1 MFMRMTYM
9 PRIVDAELI
18 RRLSAAPIVVLEG
31 AKACGKTETALQV
44 ARSVVRL
51 DIDSSARLAVA
62 TEPGLVLQ
70 GETPRLIDEW
80 QIEPEIW
87 NHARHLADDR
97 RQPGQFILTGSSVPD
112 DDPSRHSG
120 AGRFSFIRMR
130 PMSLFESAEGVGTV
144 SLASLMNGNL
154 ARSGETKLSVADLA
168 KLVVRGGWP
177 LQQSATIA
185 NAAQA
190 AKDYLDQIRQV
201 DVSRVGGARRDPIK
215 VGRLLASLGRNIA
228 TEVTLKTL
236 AADASGADE
245 TMSANTTTEYLDAL
259 TRLMIIEDQPA
270 WAPHLRSKTPLR
282 KAAKRHFVD
291 PSLAAAAIGA
301 GPDRLEK
308 DLELLGLMF
317 ESLVVRDLRV
327 LAQPLGG
334 EIFHYRDKSGLEVD
348 AIVQL
353 NDGRWGAFEVKL
365 GGASHLDAGAASLL
379 RFADAVNTSKTDVPM
394 ALCVVCMS
402 GYGYVRPDGVNVIP
416 IRSLGP

>member
-1 MFMRMTYM
+1 M

>member
-1 MFMRMTYM
+1 MIYM

-51 DIDSSARLAVA
+51 DIDTSARLAVA

-97 RQPGQFILTGSSVPD
+97 REPGQFILTGSSVPD

-130 PMSLFESAEGVGTV
+130 PMSLFESAEGTGTV
-144 SLASLMNGNL
+144 SLASLMNGNS
-154 ARSGETKLSVADLA
+154 ARSGEAKLSVADLA

-201 DVSRVGGARRDPIK
+201 DVSRVGSARRDPIK

-228 TEVTLKTL
+228 TEATLKTL
-236 AADASGADE
+236 AADASGTDE

-327 LAQPLGG
+327 LSQPLGG
-334 EIFHYRDKSGLEVD
+334 EVFHYRDKSGLEVD

-365 GGASHLDAGAASLL
+365 GGASHLDTGAASLL
-379 RFADAVNTSKTDVPM
+379 RFADAVNTSRTDVPM
-394 ALCVVCMS
+394 TLCVVCMS
-402 GYGYVRPDGVNVIP
+402 GYGYVRDDGVNVIP
-416 IRSLGP
+416 IRALGP

>member
-1 MFMRMTYM
+1 MRMTYM